1 MKSLLRKQHQLLDP
15 GEFDIPPITGDPAYR
30 AAALEVAQL
39 KERLAETGQRRARAI
54 NFARSRA
61 PVTMSTAPADA
72 QKAEAR
78 RKGRVAA
85 LLSGGIVAA
94 LDPQREIEAAD
105 IEERDLLS
113 ALYDAQARLND
124 VVGTLSFEMSQRYKS
139 QHAESLQAAM
149 EAITAL
155 HTAVSCVHALRARLM
170 AAGYYVNSISPPLPP
185 TPLGFFGDPTR
196 YGTEAFRY
204 RQWLEKLGVL

>member
-1 MKSLLRKQHQLLDP
+1 MKNLLRKQRQLLDP
-15 GEFDIPPITGDPAYR
+15 SEFDIPPITGDPAYK

-39 KERLAETGQRRARAI
+39 KQRLTETQKRRERAI

-72 QKAEAR
+72 QKAEAK

-105 IEERDLLS
+105 TEERDLLS

-124 VVGTLSFEMSQRYKS
+124 VVGTLSFEMSRRYEK
-139 QHAESLQAAM
+139 QHTESLQAAM

-155 HTAVSCVHALRARLM
+155 HDAVSCVHALRARLLTS
-170 AAGYYVNSISPPLPP
+170 GYYVNSISPPLPP
-185 TPLGFFGDPTR
+185 VRIDFFGDPQR